1 MSPPELSAPRDIV
14 RERNLTALRFVLLLL
29 VSSLCL
35 AQSTTPSPADE
46 ARVVAILRPGREQ
59 AVKGNI
65 AEAIQQTVSARQQIA
80 TLFGRADHWAAAYVL
95 DDLARY
101 RRAQQDFEGAY
112 NASQEALAIASKEF
126 GASGRTGYFAENQ
139 SEMSYAA
146 GHCDT
151 AVRSAETALNGY
163 LATGSRGNP
172 DAHRAVIKLVN
183 LYIQRADVTAA
194 TTAFHRVFA
203 EPGGTSKDTGALL
216 LEARLALA
224 RDQVAEAST
233 WLDRAAAASKSQD
246 PAAVEREA
254 GITLLQAQLSNQ
266 SGDLLQ
272 SERLITNLLA
282 TPNLEHDHRSEWLL
296 AIQQRAR
303 IQGFKGL
310 YSDALIDYNRAF
322 NAYSRDLGAGSPPLI
337 ALSHN
342 LGWVYKGLGDLPR
355 AELQFNQAISNADKC
370 FGPVNVWS
378 QNALFERT
386 RLLLELG
393 RFAEA
398 MNDAQRAVHDAER
411 IKEQREIYRA
421 YALEARALTERRL
434 GQLNESNADTL
445 SSLQLLRTQRSGES
459 WDLVPAYTELAD
471 IALLQGDFP
480 KAQLW
485 AEKALAVRT
494 RDNARSMWATGLP
507 LAQLIDVAAASQKWG
522 DVDKYGAQLVDV
534 VQRRLSGSQARSDV
548 LLSELRRSREFI
560 ERLLNGLGKIP
571 AASSTQSDRLP
582 LVFAA
587 AQLPHLTELTSS
599 LQVNTDASADPAIQ
613 ATLNE
618 RRKLLEELQTVQ
630 TYVRDVSSERTLEAE
645 SAEKLIRRS
654 TELELQLERTDAQL
668 RKQNPQFAD
677 LLRPTLES
685 LSTIQSTLEPQEAL
699 YIQVVTDTATHGV
712 LIRAAGTTFRS
723 TSLSRPTV
731 RRNVTRLRRALDLS
745 LPISQRLP
753 FDTNASH
760 ELYAG
765 TLGPFEPELAGT
777 TDLIMILDD
786 AFQNLPPGVLVTLS
800 GSAPG
805 AAPDFLVSHYGISL
819 EPSVSTFRILRTR
832 GQSRAVKPF
841 VGFGN
846 PVLTGPTAD
855 SSRSVSAVGNVAW
868 DSLADLHS
876 LSPLPETEAELAQ
889 IASAL
894 AADSTSIHTQA
905 DFTKA
910 AIERMDLSQY
920 AVVSFATHGLVAGD
934 FRGLRQP
941 ALVVTAPKNA
951 SNTADGLLSA
961 SEIASL
967 HLRAQLVLLS
977 ACNTGRTDDGGGA
990 VGLSALA
997 RAFFF
1002 AGADSMVV
1010 SHWAVSSQ
1018 ATVSLI
1024 TEALRLMSS
1033 DSTLT
1038 KSQAL
1043 RRASLKLLQGSAGEP
1058 FRNPAYW
1065 APFVL
1070 VGDARPLNLPR
1081 VSAH

>member
-1 MSPPELSAPRDIV
+1 MAV
-14 RERNLTALRFVLLLL
+14 LRFIALLL
-29 VSSLCL
+29 VSGLCL
-35 AQSTTPSPADE
+35 AQSMTPAPADE
-46 ARVVAILRPGREQ
+46 ARVIAILRPAREQ
-59 AVKGNI
+59 AIKGHI
-65 AEAIQQTVSARQQIA
+65 AEAIQQTMSARQQVA
-80 TLFGRADHWAAAYVL
+80 TLFGRPDHWAAAYAL

-112 NASQEALAIASKEF
+112 SASQEALSIASKEF
-126 GASGRTGYFAENQ
+126 GTSTRTAYFAENQ
-139 SEMSYAA
+139 SQVSYAA
-146 GHCDT
+146 GHCDA
-151 AVRSAETALNGY
+151 AVRSAETALDGY
-163 LATGSRGNP
+163 LASAPRGN
-172 DAHRAVIKLVN
+172 AEAQRAVTTLIN
-183 LYIQRADVTAA
+183 LYIQRADATSAA
-194 TTAFHRVFA
+194 TAFRRVFD
-203 EPGGTSKDTGALL
+203 EPSPTSKDSSALL
-216 LEARLALA
+216 LKARLALA
-224 RDQVAEAST
+224 GEQVAEAGT
-233 WLDRAAAASKSQD
+233 WLDRAQASTKAGD
-246 PAAVEREA
+246 PEAVDRA
-254 GITLLQAQLSNQ
+254 GAITLLRAQISNQ
-266 SGDLLQ
+266 TGDLLQ

-282 TPNLEHDHRSEWLL
+282 TPNLEHEHRSEWLL

-310 YSDALIDYNRAF
+310 YSEALLDYNRAF
-322 NAYSRDLGAGSPPLI
+322 NEYSRELGAGSPPLI

-342 LGWVYKGLGDLPR
+342 LGWVYKGLGDLSR
-355 AELQFNQAISNADKC
+355 AELQLNQAITNADKC
-370 FGPVNVWS
+370 YGPVNVWS

-398 MNDAQRAVHDAER
+398 MNDAQRAVHDAEN
-411 IKEQREIYRA
+411 IKEQRDIYRA
-421 YALEARALTERRL
+421 YALEARALSERRL
-434 GQLNESNADTL
+434 GQLAQSNADTL

-480 KAQLW
+480 KAQQW

-494 RDNARSMWATGLP
+494 RDNARSMWASGLP
-507 LAQLIDVAAASQKWG
+507 LAQLIDVAAAGRRWN
-522 DVDKYGAQLVDV
+522 DVDEYGAELVDV

-548 LLSELRRSREFI
+548 LISELRRSREYI

-571 AASSTQSDRLP
+571 AATSAQSERLP
-582 LVFAA
+582 LIFEA
-587 AQLPHLTELTSS
+587 AQLPHLTELTSA
-599 LQVNTDASADPAIQ
+599 LQVNTDASAETPELQ

-630 TYVRDVSSERTLEAE
+630 TYVRDVSSERTLESAN
-645 SAEKLIRRS
+645 AEKLIRRS
-654 TELELQLERTDAQL
+654 TEIELQLERTDAQL

-685 LSTIQSTLEPQEAL
+685 LSTIQSTLRPNEAL
-699 YIQVVTDTATHGV
+699 YLQVVTDTATHGV
-712 LIRAAGTTFRS
+712 LIRANGSSFRS
-723 TSLSRPTV
+723 TPLSRATV

-745 LPISQRLP
+745 LPISQRLS
-753 FDTNASH
+753 FDTNASY

-765 TLGPFEPELAGT
+765 TLGPFQQELAGT
-777 TDLIMILDD
+777 TDLIMVLDD
-786 AFQNLPPGVLVTLS
+786 AFQNLPPGVLVTVN
-800 GSAPG
+800 GSTPAAP
-805 AAPDFLVSHYGISL
+805 PDFLVSHYGISL
-819 EPSVSTFRILRTR
+819 EPSVSTFRTLRAR
-832 GQSRAVKPF
+832 GQSRAAKPF

-855 SSRSVSAVGNVAW
+855 SSRSVSAVGNVGR
-868 DSLADLHS
+868 DTLADLRS
-876 LSPLPETEAELAQ
+876 LSPLPETEAELSQ
-889 IASAL
+889 IAKAL
-894 AADSTSIHTQA
+894 AADATSIHTQA
-905 DFTKA
+905 DFTKTA
-910 AIERMDLSQY
+910 VERMDLSQY
-920 AVVSFATHGLVAGD
+920 AVVSFATHGLLAGD

-941 ALVVTAPKNA
+941 ALVVTAPKSA
-951 SNTADGLLSA
+951 SNTEDGLLSA
-961 SEIASL
+961 SEIAAL

-1002 AGADSMVV
+1002 AGADSIVV

-1033 DSTLT
+1033 DPTLT

-1043 RRASLKLLQGSAGEP
+1043 RRASLKLLQGSAGEQ
-1058 FRNPAYW
+1058 FRDPAYW

-1070 VGDARPLNLPR
+1070 VGDARPLNLPTGSTR
-1081 VSAH
+1081 